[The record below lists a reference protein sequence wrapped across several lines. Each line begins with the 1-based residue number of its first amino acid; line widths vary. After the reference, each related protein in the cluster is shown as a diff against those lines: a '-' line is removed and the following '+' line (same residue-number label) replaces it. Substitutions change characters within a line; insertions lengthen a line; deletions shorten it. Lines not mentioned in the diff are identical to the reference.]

1 MNIDNEDGGR
11 GALHDRLPRHASPPT
26 LEQRVRQSLETRGLI
41 RPRGVGRVVRVVT
54 IAAAALLIFAAGLFA
69 GSARA
74 SIQSQSAGDT
84 VQPRYA
90 LILYGGLAGDEGA
103 EHDRRA
109 REYGA
114 WARALEGEAKW
125 VGGEELDRAIAI
137 YPSAPTPQ
145 EDPVVGFFLI
155 DAASDDAAKRIAQD
169 CPHLRYGGRV
179 VVHPVAG

>member
-11 GALHDRLPRHASPPT
+11 GALRDRLPKHAPPAA
-26 LEQRVRQSLETRGLI
+26 LERRVRESLKSRGLI
-41 RPRGVGRVVRVVT
+41 ETKRGSRVARAAGF
-54 IAAAALLIFAAGLFA
+54 AAAAMVLFAAGLFA
-69 GSARA
+69 GLARTSSPA
-74 SIQSQSAGDT
+74 LEAP
-84 VQPRYA
+84 VKPNYA

-114 WARALEGEAKW
+114 WARALSGEATW
-125 VGGEELDRAIAI
+125 VGGEELNRAIAV
-137 YPSAPTPQ
+137 YPSAARDS

-155 DAASDDAAKRIAQD
+155 DAASEDIAKRIARD
-169 CPHLRYGGRV
+169 CPHLKYGGRV

>member
-1 MNIDNEDGGR
+1 MTIDNEEGGR
-11 GALHDRLPRHASPPT
+11 GALRDRLPKHATPPA
-26 LEQRVRQSLETRGLI
+26 LEQRVRQSLVTRGLI
-41 RPRGVGRVVRVVT
+41 RPSGVGRVVRVVT
-54 IAAAALLIFAAGLFA
+54 IAAAALVIFSAGLFA
-69 GSARA
+69 GSISGFMR
-74 SIQSQSAGDT
+74 SPSAEAP

-114 WARALEGEAKW
+114 WARALAGEAKW
-125 VGGEELDRAIAI
+125 VGGEELDRAIAV
-137 YPSAPTPQ
+137 YPPAATTQ

-155 DAASDDAAKRIAQD
+155 DAASEEVAKRIAQD
-169 CPHLRYGGRV
+169 CPHLKYGGRV